1 MKQQALF
8 HYPGWRPAYMI
19 VRSVSSVRSEAK
31 LHQGSSE
38 KQRSPQSPTQG
49 MDHEIPRP
57 FLMRLINPLV
67 DESWSVI
74 SRGDLNSGMITLAI
88 CLPSSTP
95 H

>member
-8 HYPGWRPAYMI
+8 HYPGWRPAYMT
-19 VRSVSSVRSEAK
+19 VRFVSSVRARRSFAREALK
-31 LHQGSSE
+31 NRGP
-38 KQRSPQSPTQG
+38 PQSPTQG
-49 MDHEIPRP
+49 MDHEIHRP